1 MTIRHHLAGAA
12 LGLAVV
18 LGAPA
23 MAQAPAQA
31 PARAAATPAP
41 TPAHVAVAREVIE
54 LTGISNSFDSVYQ
67 EFGERTRQIVG
78 VTRPEL
84 TKDMNEVIASLKGDA
99 DRRRDEMIL
108 TAADIFARHMSEA
121 DLREIAA
128 FFKSPVGQRY
138 NAARPV
144 AIDAIF
150 SVLQTWSM
158 QSSNALFQR
167 FSEEMAKRGHKM

>member
-1 MTIRHHLAGAA
+1 MTIRHHIAGAA
-12 LGLAVV
+12 LGLAFV
-18 LGAPA
+18 LAAPA
-23 MAQAPAQA
+23 FAQAPAPA
-31 PARAAATPAP
+31 PAPAVAPAP
-41 TPAHVAVAREVIE
+41 TAAHVQIAREVIE
-54 LTGISNSFDSVYQ
+54 LTGISQSFDSIYS
-67 EFGERTRQIVG
+67 EFGDRTRQIVG

-84 TKDMNEVIASLKGDA
+84 TKDMNEVIASLKPEA

-108 TAADIFARHMSEA
+108 TASDIFARRMSEA

-138 NAARPV
+138 NAARPL

-150 SVLQTWSM
+150 SVLQTWSV
-158 QSSNALFQR
+158 QASNAMFQR

>member
-18 LGAPA
+18 LGVPA
-23 MAQAPAQA
+23 LAQAPAQA
-31 PARAAATPAP
+31 PASSSAPAP
-41 TPAHVAVAREVIE
+41 TAAHVAIAREVIQ
-54 LTGISNSFDSVYQ
+54 LTGMSNSFDSLYA

-84 TKDMNEVIASLKGDA
+84 TKDMNEVITSLKPEA

-150 SVLQTWSM
+150 SVLQTWTM
-158 QSSNALFQR
+158 QSSNALFQL
-167 FSEEMAKRGHKM
+167 FTEEMAKRGHKM